1 MNNKITVITSSR
13 NREEFLQENIE
24 YVSKINSLK
33 EHLIIDFDS
42 TKKIDKLNYK
52 NEKVKILSV
61 VNEPEWSITRSYN
74 VGIQFSTTEYTMK
87 IDADIL
93 IDYSKFNAID
103 FEQYDIL
110 YFIENEWDPGSFI
123 AKTSLLKD
131 VNGFN
136 EFIKSRF
143 DDHDLL
149 KRIKKGGYKIGKIPG
164 LVKEKKQHSDELR
177 HSSINNYFKKKS
189 NERFSYAVVKAHND
203 GGAYVS
209 SLNLWGA
216 HYNLNYKKLENGD
229 IKITHPKYYEKL
241 NFYSKSKL
249 KFIYLKTFFTIFYS
263 NKNSVFFAVLKR
275 ILPLIL
281 WLLPL
286 KVNEKT
292 IGVKISS

>member
-1 MNNKITVITSSR
+1 MSKITVITSSR
-13 NREEFLQENIE
+13 NREEFLNENIE
-24 YVSKINSLK
+24 HVSKVNSLK

-42 TKKIDKLNYK
+42 TNKIDKSNYK
-52 NEKVKILSV
+52 NEKVKILNV

-74 VGIQFSTTEYTMK
+74 VGIQFSNTEYTMK

-123 AKTSLLKD
+123 AKTSLLKE

-149 KRIKKGGYKIGKIPG
+149 KRIKEKGYNVGKMPG
-164 LVKEKKQHSDELR
+164 LVKEKKHHSDELR
-177 HSSINNYFKKKS
+177 HSSIDNYFKKKS
-189 NERFSYAVVKAHND
+189 NQRFSYAVVKAHNN

-209 SLNLWGA
+209 SLNLWGV
-216 HYNLNYKKLENGD
+216 NNKLNYKKLENGD
-229 IKITHPKYYEKL
+229 IKIMHPKYYEMI
-241 NFYSKSKL
+241 NFYSKLKL

-281 WLLPL
+281 WLSPL
-286 KVNEKT
+286 KINEKI

>member
-1 MNNKITVITSSR
+1 MSKITVITSSR
-13 NREEFLQENIE
+13 NREEFLSENIE
-24 YVSKINSLK
+24 YVSKVNSLK

-42 TKKIDKLNYK
+42 TNKIDNTKYK
-52 NEKVKILSV
+52 NEKIKVLNV

-93 IDYSKFNAID
+93 IDYSKFNTID

-123 AKTSLLKD
+123 AKTSLLKE

-149 KRIKKGGYKIGKIPG
+149 KRIKEKGYNVGKIPG
-164 LVKEKKQHSDELR
+164 LVKEKKHHSDELR
-177 HSSINNYFKKKS
+177 HSSIDNYFKKKS
-189 NERFSYAVVKAHND
+189 NHRFSYAVVKAHNN
-203 GGAYVS
+203 GGAYIS
-209 SLNLWGA
+209 SLNLWGV
-216 HYNLNYKKLENGD
+216 NNKLNYKKLENGD
-229 IKITHPKYYEKL
+229 IKIMHPKYYEMI
-241 NFYSKSKL
+241 NYYSKLKL

-281 WLLPL
+281 WLSPL
-286 KVNEKT
+286 KVNEKI

>member
-1 MNNKITVITSSR
+1 MSKITVITSSR
-13 NREEFLQENIE
+13 NREEFLNENIE
-24 YVSKINSLK
+24 HVSKVNSLK

-42 TKKIDKLNYK
+42 TNKIDKSNYK
-52 NEKVKILSV
+52 NEKVKILNV

-74 VGIQFSTTEYTMK
+74 VGIQFSNTEYTMK

-123 AKTSLLKD
+123 AKTSLLKE

-149 KRIKKGGYKIGKIPG
+149 KRIKEKGYNVGKMPG
-164 LVKEKKQHSDELR
+164 LVKEKKHHSDELR
-177 HSSINNYFKKKS
+177 HSSIDNYFKKKS
-189 NERFSYAVVKAHND
+189 NQRFSYAVVKAHNN

-209 SLNLWGA
+209 SLNLWGV
-216 HYNLNYKKLENGD
+216 NNKLNYKKLENGD
-229 IKITHPKYYEKL
+229 IKIMHPKYYEMI
-241 NFYSKSKL
+241 NFYSKLKL

-263 NKNSVFFAVLKR
+263 NKNNVFFAVLKR

-281 WLLPL
+281 WLSPL
-286 KVNEKT
+286 KINEKI

>member
-1 MNNKITVITSSR
+1 MSKITVITSSR
-13 NREEFLQENIE
+13 NREEFLSENIE
-24 YVSKINSLK
+24 YVSKVNSLK

-42 TKKIDKLNYK
+42 TNKIDNTKYK
-52 NEKVKILSV
+52 NEKIKVLNV

-93 IDYSKFNAID
+93 IDYSKFNTID

-123 AKTSLLKD
+123 AKTSLLKE

-149 KRIKKGGYKIGKIPG
+149 KRIKEKGYNVGKIPG
-164 LVKEKKQHSDELR
+164 LVKEKKHHSDELR
-177 HSSINNYFKKKS
+177 HSSIDNYFKKKS
-189 NERFSYAVVKAHND
+189 NQRFSYAVVKAHNN
-203 GGAYVS
+203 GGAYIS
-209 SLNLWGA
+209 SLNLWGV
-216 HYNLNYKKLENGD
+216 NNKLNYKKLENGD
-229 IKITHPKYYEKL
+229 IKIMHPKYYEMI
-241 NFYSKSKL
+241 NYYSKLKL

-281 WLLPL
+281 WLSPL
-286 KVNEKT
+286 KVNEKI

>member
-1 MNNKITVITSSR
+1 MNKITVITSCR
-13 NREEFLQENIE
+13 NREEFLNENIE
-24 YVSKINSLK
+24 YVSKVNLLN

-42 TKKIDKLNYK
+42 IDKLDKANYK
-52 NEKVKILSV
+52 NKKVKILNV

-74 VGIQFSTTEYTMK
+74 VGIQFSTSEYTMK

-93 IDYSKFNAID
+93 IDYNRFNTIN

-123 AKTSLLKD
+123 AKTSLLKE

-149 KRIKKGGYKIGKIPG
+149 KRIKEKGYNIGKVEG
-164 LVKEKKQHSDELR
+164 LIKEKKHHSNELR
-177 HSSINNYFKKKS
+177 HSSTDNYFKRKS
-189 NERFSYAVVKAHND
+189 KERFSYAVVKAHNN

-209 SLNLWGA
+209 SLNLWGKNNKL
-216 HYNLNYKKLENGD
+216 YYKKLENRD
-229 IKITHPKYYEKL
+229 IKITHPRYYNKI
-241 NFYSKSKL
+241 NFYSKLKL

-263 NKNSVFFAVLKR
+263 NKNNIYFALIKRTLPVVLWT
-275 ILPLIL
+275 LPN
-281 WLLPL
+281 
-286 KVNEKT
+286 KVNEKV

>member
-1 MNNKITVITSSR
+1 MSKITVITSSR
-13 NREEFLQENIE
+13 NREEFLNENIE
-24 YVSKINSLK
+24 HVSKVNSLK

-42 TKKIDKLNYK
+42 TNKIDKSNYK
-52 NEKVKILSV
+52 NEKVKILNV

-74 VGIQFSTTEYTMK
+74 VGIQFSNTEYTMK

-93 IDYSKFNAID
+93 IDYSKFNTID

-123 AKTSLLKD
+123 AKTSLLKE

-149 KRIKKGGYKIGKIPG
+149 KRIKEKGYNVGKMPG
-164 LVKEKKQHSDELR
+164 LVKEKKHHSDELR
-177 HSSINNYFKKKS
+177 HSSIDNYFKKKS
-189 NERFSYAVVKAHND
+189 NQRFSYAVVKAHNN

-209 SLNLWGA
+209 SLNLWGV
-216 HYNLNYKKLENGD
+216 NNKLNYKKLENGD
-229 IKITHPKYYEKL
+229 IKIMHPKYYEMI
-241 NFYSKSKL
+241 NFYSKLKL

-281 WLLPL
+281 WLSPL
-286 KVNEKT
+286 KINEKI